1 MDTNICEILC
11 RHWVHSHEE
20 DTATEMVFRPSTYK
34 LPPSRG
40 RFSFELKADGG
51 ITEYRIGATD
61 RSASSEG
68 TWSLKDNEQLSI
80 SSAQTDSSRIFNVV
94 SVTPEKLVV
103 KK

>member
-1 MDTNICEILC
+1 MNDNIFEILC
-11 RHWVHSHEE
+11 RHWVHSREE
-20 DTATEMVFRPSTYK
+20 DTATEMVFRPSTLK

-51 ITEYRIGATD
+51 ITEHRIGATD
-61 RSASSEG
+61 RSAISEG
-68 TWSLKDNEQLSI
+68 TWSLEDNENLNI
-80 SSAQTDSSRIFNVV
+80 YSAQTDSNRIFNIV